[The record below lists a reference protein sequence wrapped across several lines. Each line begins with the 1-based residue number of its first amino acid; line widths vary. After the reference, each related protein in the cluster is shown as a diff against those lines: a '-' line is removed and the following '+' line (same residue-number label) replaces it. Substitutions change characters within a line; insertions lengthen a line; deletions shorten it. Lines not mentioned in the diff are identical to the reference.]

1 MASKKIKKL
10 LKAAV
15 AGYAGAKLLGAGA
28 KGSAAANVD
37 SGRAGKSASAM
48 ARKIANTKTKKSV
61 YKDAIMR
68 GGVGVKPGKIGVM
81 DKIKNFMKKEVYIP
95 MDFTKRGP
103 GIKKTDS
110 LAGDYGNAFSDAD
123 GMPQGARAGKMI
135 KARGGKLVKLKPTK
149 LY

>member
-37 SGRAGKSASAM
+37 SGRAGKSASAV
-48 ARKIANTKTKKSV
+48 ARKVANTKKSV

-68 GGVGVKPGKIGVM
+68 GGKGAQPGKIGVM

>member
-37 SGRAGKSASAM
+37 SGRAGKSASAV
-48 ARKIANTKTKKSV
+48 ARKVANTKKSV

-68 GGVGVKPGKIGVM
+68 GGKGVQPGKIGVM

>member
-28 KGSAAANVD
+28 KGSVAANVN
-37 SGRAGKSASAM
+37 SGKGGTSSSAI
-48 ARKIANTKTKKSV
+48 ARKIANTKKSV
-61 YKDAIMR
+61 YTDPIMK
-68 GGVGVKPGKIGVM
+68 GGVGVKKGKIGVM

-123 GMPQGARAGKMI
+123 GFQHGAKAGKMI